1 MGGAC
6 YHDYHYCCHTPTETV
21 AGWFRAIGDG
31 ENGDTY
37 VKMSADTLAR
47 TCEAVEREECD
58 GDEALCVQNLVSTAG
73 YVHTALVS
81 VGGACCE
88 YGWSLL

>member
-1 MGGAC
+1 MTTITV
-6 YHDYHYCCHTPTETV
+6 TPSQRQ
-21 AGWFRAIGDG
+21 WRDG

-88 YGWSLL
+88 CGWSLL

>member
-1 MGGAC
+1 MKNFEQLR
-6 YHDYHYCCHTPTETV
+6 YLQLVMVRMVIH
-21 AGWFRAIGDG
+21 
-31 ENGDTY
+31 NY

-58 GDEALCVQNLVSTAG
+58 GDEALCVQNLISTAG

-88 YGWSLL
+88 YGWCLL